1 MTFWLSRELILAIHD
16 EQIAEHGGA
25 SGIRDEGL
33 LESALSRRLNRA
45 SYGDPDVAELA
56 AVYAIGIVLNH
67 PFVDGNKRAGFAA
80 LFTFLGLNG
89 ATFEPPEVDA
99 TMAMLRLAAGELNED
114 EFIDWVRANTG
125 VPNE

>member
-33 LESALSRRLNRA
+33 LESALSRPLNRA
-45 SYGDPDVAELA
+45 SYGDPDIAERA

-99 TMAMLRLAAGELNED
+99 TMAMLRLAADELNED

-125 VPNE
+125 VPIE

>member
-56 AVYAIGIVLNH
+56 AVYATGIVLNH